1 MLMRD
6 GQTRRALLHLR
17 RAAELAPRETRYLL
31 ALAQGYF
38 EAGLYDESALVLE
51 RVLVLEPDHP
61 TARGFLERARAAGG
75 G

>member
-1 MLMRD
+1 M
-6 GQTRRALLHLR
+6 GHTEIISRAWCFSWMARWLWQLGF
-17 RAAELAPRETRYLL
+17 

-61 TARGFLERARAAGG
+61 TAKGFLERARAAGG